1 MDKILLFPPVLF
13 IVVFSSVCILSYFL
27 SKLSFRG
34 GTKTQGKGESY
45 ACGEDSYNN
54 MAQPDYSQFF
64 PFVFFFTIAHVAT
77 LILTSVP
84 VETTK
89 ILTLALMYV
98 FAVIAGLCIL
108 LKR

>member
-1 MDKILLFPPVLF
+1 MDKALLFPPVLF
-13 IVVFSSVCILSYFL
+13 LVIFFLLCILSYFL
-27 SKLSFRG
+27 SKLSFRSG
-34 GTKTQGKGESY
+34 NKTFGKGQSY

-84 VETTK
+84 IETTK

-98 FAVIAGLCIL
+98 FAVITGLCIL